1 MNLEFSFFTPNQHS
15 LVESS
20 TFAASDFVIRDV
32 NLQDLDSIA
41 EILADSFHS
50 RTGIMQ
56 WLYPVLR
63 LGIYEDLRTRL
74 RSKSPN
80 QIGLVAV
87 IPSLKDASGNE
98 YVAGTIEMAMRSC
111 FGRRSSGS
119 LYISNLAVSKTFRR
133 QGVADKLLK
142 ACDLKALEWGFKEIE
157 LHVLDNNY
165 PARQLYQKNGFQLQE
180 NEPDWILQ
188 FLNQPQKLLL
198 RKSLANLNNR

>member
-1 MNLEFSFFTPNQHS
+1 VNLEFSFFTPNQPN
-15 LVESS
+15 LVQPSN
-20 TFAASDFVIRDV
+20 FAASDFVIRDV
-32 NLQDLDSIA
+32 NPEDLDSIA

-56 WLYPVLR
+56 WIYPVLR

-87 IPSLKDASGNE
+87 IPTLKDASGSE
-98 YVAGTIEMAMRSC
+98 CVAGTIEMGMRSC
-111 FGRRSSGS
+111 FARRSPQS

-133 QGVADKLLK
+133 QGVADKLLQ
-142 ACDLKALEWGFKEIE
+142 ACELKALEWGFKQLD

-165 PARQLYQKNGFQLQE
+165 PARQLYKKNGYKLQE
-180 NEPDWILQ
+180 NEHDWISQ
-188 FLNQPQKLLL
+188 FMNQPQKLLL
-198 RKSLANLNNR
+198 RKDLVN

>member
-1 MNLEFSFFTPNQHS
+1 MNLEFSFFTPNQPN
-15 LVESS
+15 LVELSN
-20 TFAASDFVIRDV
+20 FAASDFVIRDV
-32 NLQDLDSIA
+32 NSEDLYSIA

-87 IPSLKDASGNE
+87 IPTLRDATGNE
-98 YVAGTIEMAMRSC
+98 FVAGTIEMGVRSS
-111 FGRRSSGS
+111 FGRRSSQS

-133 QGVADKLLK
+133 QGVADKLLQ
-142 ACDLKALEWGFKEIE
+142 ACEIKALQWGFKEID

-165 PARQLYQKNGFQLQE
+165 PARQLYQKNGYKLQE
-180 NEPDWILQ
+180 NEHDWMSQ

-198 RKSLANLNNR
+198 SKDLNQN

>member
-1 MNLEFSFFTPNQHS
+1 MNLQFSFFRPNQPN
-15 LVESS
+15 LVEPSN
-20 TFAASDFVIRDV
+20 FAASDFVIRDV
-32 NLQDLDSIA
+32 NSQDLDSIA

-87 IPSLKDASGNE
+87 IPTLRDASGNE
-98 YVAGTIEMAMRSC
+98 CVAGTIEMAMRSS
-111 FGRRSSGS
+111 FGQRSPKS
-119 LYISNLAVSKTFRR
+119 LYISNLAVAKAFRR
-133 QGVADKLLK
+133 QGVANYLLQ
-142 ACDLKALEWGFKEIE
+142 ACEIKALQWGFKEID

-165 PARQLYQKNGFQLQE
+165 PARQLYQKNGYKLQE
-180 NEPDWILQ
+180 NEHDWISQ

-198 RKSLANLNNR
+198 RKDLVNLNNR

>member
-1 MNLEFSFFTPNQHS
+1 MNFEFSFFTPNQPN
-15 LVESS
+15 LVEPSN
-20 TFAASDFVIRDV
+20 FVASDFVIRDV
-32 NLQDLDSIA
+32 NSEDIYSIA

-56 WLYPVLR
+56 WVYPVLR
-63 LGIYEDLRTRL
+63 LGIYEDLRTRF

-87 IPSLKDASGNE
+87 IPTLRDATGNE
-98 YVAGTIEMAMRSC
+98 FVAGTIEMGVRSS
-111 FGRRSSGS
+111 FGRRNPQS

-133 QGVADKLLK
+133 QGVADKLLQ
-142 ACDLKALEWGFKEIE
+142 ACDLKALQWGFKELD

-165 PARQLYQKNGFQLQE
+165 PARQLYQKNGYKLQE
-180 NEPDWILQ
+180 NEYDWMSQ

-198 RKSLANLNNR
+198 RKDLVTIDN

>member
-1 MNLEFSFFTPNQHS
+1 MNLEFSFVTPNQPR
-15 LVESS
+15 LVEPS

-32 NLQDLDSIA
+32 NSEDIYSIA

-50 RTGIMQ
+50 RLGIMQ

-63 LGIYEDLRTRL
+63 LGIYEDLRTRI

-87 IPSLKDASGNE
+87 IPSLKDDSGNE
-98 YVAGTIEMAMRSC
+98 CVAGTIEMAMRRS
-111 FGRRSSGS
+111 FGRRSSQS

-133 QGVADKLLK
+133 KGVADKLLK
-142 ACDLKALEWGFKEIE
+142 ACDLKALEWGFKELE

-165 PARQLYQKNGFQLQE
+165 PARQLYEKNGFQLQE
-180 NEPDWILQ
+180 NEPDWISQ

-198 RKSLANLNNR
+198 RKELV